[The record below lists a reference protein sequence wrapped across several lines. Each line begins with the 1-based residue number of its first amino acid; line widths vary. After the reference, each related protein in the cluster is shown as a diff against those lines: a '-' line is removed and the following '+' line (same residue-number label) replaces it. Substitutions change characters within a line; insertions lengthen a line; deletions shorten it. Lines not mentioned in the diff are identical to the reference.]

1 SYSAGISACEK
12 GKQWE
17 RALALLSEM
26 REAKLE
32 PNVISYSAGI
42 STCEKGEQWQRAL
55 ALLSEMR
62 EAKLEGNVISYS
74 AGISACEKARQWQL
88 ALALLREM
96 REAKLEPNV
105 ISYSAGISACEKALG
120 SARARQMGSSSGSC
134 CYSARYGRRSQDI
147 VVISSVALD
156 QRVRE
161 VGGEIGAQ
169 RHSQRHAVISARGK
183 TGQKPELSSMLKKIG
198 ESKFNTATID
208 RNGGIRA
215 CEKHRQRLETLSLA
229 PEMLWEVMTNMEI
242 IRHVGGRS
250 ACEKGG
256 DQLLPVSARA
266 RRVDSGQ
273 RRCRCSGRWGK

>member
-1 SYSAGISACEK
+1 
-12 GKQWE
+12 
-17 RALALLSEM
+17 M
-26 REAKLE
+26 REAKLK
-32 PNVISYSAGI
+32 PNSA
-42 STCEKGEQWQRAL
+42 T
-55 ALLSEMR
+55 
-62 EAKLEGNVISYS
+62 
-74 AGISACEKARQWQL
+74 
-88 ALALLREM
+88 
-96 REAKLEPNV
+96 
-105 ISYSAGISACEKALG
+105 ALG

>member
-62 EAKLEGNVISYS
+62 EAKLE
-74 AGISACEKARQWQL
+74 
-88 ALALLREM
+88 
-96 REAKLEPNV
+96 PNV
-105 ISYSAGISACEKALG
+105 ISYSAGISACEKGEQWQWALALLSEMREAKLEPNVITTALG